1 MQKGYIGSLPVELHL
16 NDRTKRLIHS
26 RVNLKKISIVDLCTT
41 QIVEKLVLFYI
52 DYISHLTRVL
62 EIIFVRYR
70 YTMFGKRAIFR

>member
-1 MQKGYIGSLPVELHL
+1 MQKGYIGSLPVELRL

-26 RVNLKKISIVDLCTT
+26 RVNLEKISIVDLCTT
-41 QIVEKLVLFYI
+41 QIVEKLVLSYI

>member
-1 MQKGYIGSLPVELHL
+1 MQKGYIGSLPVELRL
-16 NDRTKRLIHS
+16 NGRTKRLIHS
-26 RVNLKKISIVDLCTT
+26 RVNLEKISIVDLCTT